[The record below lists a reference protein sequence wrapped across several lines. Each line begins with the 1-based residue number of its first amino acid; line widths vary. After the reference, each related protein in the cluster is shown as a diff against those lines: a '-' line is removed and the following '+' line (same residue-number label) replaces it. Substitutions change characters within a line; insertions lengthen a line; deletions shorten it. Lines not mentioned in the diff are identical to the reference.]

1 MNTAVSA
8 PTLRVSIQGV
18 SGAFH
23 EIASRKHFAG
33 QELEIVAA
41 HTFEEEVDQLLSGA
55 SDRALMAI
63 ENTVAGSLMNNF
75 ELLFSHDLQ
84 IVGEEYLRIE
94 QNLLG
99 LPGCTI
105 DQLEEVR
112 SHYMAIA
119 QCRPYFRQYPQ
130 IRLVESADTA
140 LSAKEVAEN
149 GDPAIGAIASN
160 LAADL
165 FGLEILAKGIE
176 TNKKNHTRFLVL
188 SKGRELNYE
197 AGNKVSLCFAVAHEP
212 GAFYRVLAVL
222 AAYQI
227 NLTKIQSTPI
237 VGQPWN
243 YRFFVDFIAEGHVGW
258 LQALEAIQPI
268 TTDLRIL
275 GVYPAGQRP
284 N

>member
-1 MNTAVSA
+1 MNAAISA
-8 PTLRVSIQGV
+8 PALRVSIQGV

-23 EIASRKHFAG
+23 EIASRRHFSE
-33 QELEIVAA
+33 QSLEIVAA
-41 HTFEEEVDQLLSGA
+41 QSFEEEVDQLLSGV

-75 ELLFSHDLQ
+75 DLLYKNDLQ

-99 LPGCTI
+99 LPGCRPES
-105 DQLEEVR
+105 LKEVH

-119 QCRPYFRQYPQ
+119 QCRQYFRQYPH

-149 GDPAIGAIASN
+149 GNPAMGAIASS

-165 FGLEILAKGIE
+165 FGLEILAPSIE

-188 SKGRELNYE
+188 AKGRKLDFS

-212 GAFYRVLAVL
+212 GAFFRVLAVL

-237 VGQPWN
+237 VGEPWN
-243 YRFFVDFIAEGHVGW
+243 YRFFLDFIAEGQVGW
-258 LQALEAIQPI
+258 IQAMDAIKPI
-268 TTDLRIL
+268 TKNLRIL